1 MKNLEKYPIFAY
13 LRKSTNK
20 KEQELSLI
28 QQEEWIN
35 IISEKLGF
43 NINNVKSYTETKSWF
58 ENKKRPMWNKMMK
71 EIDKLKT
78 PCILIAHDTSRLS
91 RNPKDNLA
99 ITDRL
104 YWDNWYK
111 IKIKRIYFL
120 WKGLKIHDWDSKT
133 NKKILTDKL
142 KQNYDESL

>member
-1 MKNLEKYPIFAY
+1 
-13 LRKSTNK
+13 
-20 KEQELSLI
+20 
-28 QQEEWIN
+28 
-35 IISEKLGF
+35 
-43 NINNVKSYTETKSWF
+43 
-58 ENKKRPMWNKMMK
+58 
-71 EIDKLKT
+71 
-78 PCILIAHDTSRLS
+78 LIAHDTSRLS